1 MQLRRFYAPPR
12 AFAIEDKTV
21 TLDPDEARHLR
32 EVLRLRAGA
41 QVAVFDGTGREFLC
55 EIADLDKRV
64 TKLALIEE
72 IAPRTPE
79 SPLDLTLAISLLKGE
94 KLELVVQKATELGA
108 TCIALVETKNSD
120 VRLKAERGPERR
132 LSRLKRIMLDAAK
145 QSGRAFIPSISEP
158 VGFEDF
164 ISARPEQGLRLLFAE
179 RAGQSLNSLVNANAQ
194 PFKLTALVGP
204 EGGWTSEELSLAGE
218 SGWQIVTLGGR
229 ILRAETAAI
238 VTTALLQHTF
248 GDLS

>member
-41 QVAVFDGTGREFLC
+41 QVSVFDGTGREFLC
-55 EIADLDKRV
+55 EIDQLDKHA

-94 KLELVVQKATELGA
+94 KLELVAQKATELGV
-108 TCIALVETKNSD
+108 THIALVETKNSD
-120 VRLKAERGPERR
+120 VRLKAERDPERR
-132 LSRLKRIMLDAAK
+132 LSRLRRIVLDAAK

-158 VGFEDF
+158 VGFEEF
-164 ISARPEQGLRLLFAE
+164 VSVKPAHGLRLLFAE
-179 RAGQSLNSLVNANAQ
+179 RAGKSLSQLHSTHTNHS
-194 PFKLTALVGP
+194 KLTAFVGP
-204 EGGWTSEELSLAGE
+204 EGGWTNEELSLA
-218 SGWQIVTLGGR
+218 SDNGWQVVTLGGR
-229 ILRAETAAI
+229 ILRAETAAMAV
-238 VTTALLQHTF
+238 VTLLQHIF
-248 GDLS
+248 GDMF